1 MNARI
6 RLALRSLGLGALL
19 VVAISALATGIAQA
33 THPVDAPAALPQ
45 VALAHLAPFASGAGS
60 AVTVKVDSIPVFT
73 DIEYGESSPGYLPV
87 PAGSHLVQVYLGT
100 SSTPAISS
108 MIDLTVD
115 TDYTAVLVGD
125 GTNQPLDIKLMQDDN
140 TVPSGSFFK
149 VRIGHLA
156 PFANTIPGTLVD
168 VRLQDGTLV
177 LSNVP
182 YGAVSPTYVQLPAG
196 LYDLKITAPGGSPT
210 LIDPLAVTLSSGSI
224 LSLFVAGDGLHQ
236 ELDIFALPSGE
247 QGFFLPLHRRDLY
260 LPVIFR
266 NQQ

>member
-6 RLALRSLGLGALL
+6 RLAVRSLGLGVLL
-19 VVAISALATGIAQA
+19 VVALSALAAGIAQA
-33 THPVDAPAALPQ
+33 RHAVDTPAALPR
-45 VALAHLAPFASGAGS
+45 VALVHLAPFASGAES
-60 AVTVKVDSIPVFT
+60 AVTIKVDTIPVIAG
-73 DIEYGESSPGYLPV
+73 IEYSESSDGYLPV
-87 PAGSHLVQVYLGT
+87 PAGSHLVQVYTGA

-115 TDYTAVLVGD
+115 TDYTAVIVGD
-125 GTNQPLDIKLMQDDN
+125 GTNQPLEIRLMQDDN
-140 TVPSGSFFK
+140 TIPPGSSFK

-156 PFANTIPGTLVD
+156 PFASTIPGTLVD
-168 VRLQDGTLV
+168 VRLQDGTL
-177 LSNVP
+177 LLPNVP

-196 LYDLKITAPGGSPT
+196 SYDLKITAPGGSPT

-236 ELDIFALPSGE
+236 ELGIFALPSGE
-247 QGFFLPLHRRDLY
+247 KGFFLPLHRRGLY